1 MGATMP
7 TFQYSAYGA
16 HGELA
21 QGDIEAPSAA
31 AAVNLLWERG
41 LSAFRM
47 QPHQAAERWW
57 NRELLAQ
64 RTSRTALLGF
74 VRELATLMT
83 AEIPLDDALRM
94 LADPTGSTAFS
105 KLAADVRA
113 DVLNGS
119 TLSEAMQKRGHVFP
133 AEFVSVIRAGEI
145 GGMVRQVLNDLADLL
160 ERRNEMR
167 NKVRSALVYP
177 ALLICLAIGSLAV
190 VIGALVPSVASVFA
204 GSGKPLPAFVSLALS
219 IQAHWWELLTLTV
232 TLVAG
237 AIAGGWLLLRRPAIR
252 FARDRL
258 ALRLPVIGRFV
269 RQQETTRFA
278 LTLGTLLKAGVPLLQ
293 AAGSAHDVIRN
304 RSIASD
310 VERVVGAVR
319 EGSALHHA
327 LGRETDL
334 PPLALRMIAIGE
346 EAGKLD
352 RMLLRVATIFE
363 EMTRRTVDR
372 AMTLLAPMLTMVI
385 AGAVGGLIITVM
397 DAIMTM
403 NGLAF

>member
-1 MGATMP
+1 MP

-16 HGELA
+16 QGELA
-21 QGDIEAPSAA
+21 RGDIEAPSAEA
-31 AAVNLLWERG
+31 ASDLLFERG

-47 QPHQAAERWW
+47 QPRQAAERWW

-94 LADPTGSTAFS
+94 LADPTGAAVYAR
-105 KLAADVRA
+105 LAADVRA
-113 DVLNGS
+113 DVLNGA
-119 TLSEAMQKRGHVFP
+119 TLSEAMQRHGHVFP
-133 AEFVSVIRAGEI
+133 TEFVSVVRASEI
-145 GGMVRQVLNDLADLL
+145 GGMVRQVLSDLADLL
-160 ERRNEMR
+160 ERRTELR

-177 ALLICLAIGSLAV
+177 ALLICLAIGSLTV
-190 VIGALVPSVASVFA
+190 VIGALIPSVASIFA
-204 GSGKPLPAFVSLALS
+204 GSGKQLPAFVSLALWMQS
-219 IQAHWWELLTLTV
+219 HWSELLTATAL
-232 TLVAG
+232 LVAG
-237 AIAGGWLLLRRPAIR
+237 GIGAGWLALRRPAVR

-258 ALRLPVIGRFV
+258 ALRLPMIGQFV
-269 RQQETTRFA
+269 RQQETARFA

-293 AAGSAHDVIRN
+293 AAASAHDVVRN
-304 RSIASD
+304 QQIAGD

-319 EGSALHHA
+319 EGAALHHA
-327 LGRETDL
+327 LARETSL
-334 PPLALRMIAIGE
+334 PQLALRMIAIGE

-352 RMLLRVATIFE
+352 RMLLRVAAIFE
-363 EMTRRTVDR
+363 ETTRRTVDR
-372 AMTLLAPMLTMVI
+372 GMTLLAPLLTMVI
-385 AGAVGGLIITVM
+385 AALVGGLIITVM